1 MLWRGNSPSILTSRL
16 NNVYSFL
23 REIDSITF
31 DTQGNFTYVKHEDYI
46 YGLSKFNRRYLN
58 IFFHEPIIVIEI
70 SNTYL
75 GLHNDNRF

>member
-1 MLWRGNSPSILTSRL
+1 MVQKRLFIQSYNEATTRKKRKKVIDALKSNSASVLTPRL

-46 YGLSKFNRRYLN
+46 
-58 IFFHEPIIVIEI
+58 
-70 SNTYL
+70 
-75 GLHNDNRF
+75 